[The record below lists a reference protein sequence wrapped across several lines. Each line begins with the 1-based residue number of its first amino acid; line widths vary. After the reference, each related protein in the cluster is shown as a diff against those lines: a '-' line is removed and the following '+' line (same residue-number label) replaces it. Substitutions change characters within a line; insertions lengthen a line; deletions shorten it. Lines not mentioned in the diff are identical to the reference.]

1 MMAAAMPALQGIR
14 VLAVEDDAMVR
25 GFLARAL
32 EAGGYVPVVAQS
44 GEEALAA
51 LREPDPIAVA
61 LVDGILPDMHG
72 MRLARAIVERTDRD
86 PVAVCFVTG
95 GISES
100 TAPVAGVGV
109 LSKPMRIAQLLAMLG
124 DLLSW
129 RAAGG
134 SPLADRLDALEGF
147 EHAFAVGP

>member
-1 MMAAAMPALQGIR
+1 MAAAMTAPEGTR
-14 VLAVEDDAMVR
+14 VLVVEDDAMVR

-32 EAGGYVPVVAQS
+32 EAGGYAPVVAQS
-44 GEEALAA
+44 GDEAMTA
-51 LREPDPIAVA
+51 LRAEQPIAVA

-72 MRLARAIVERTDRD
+72 MRLARAIVERDDAD

-100 TAPVAGVGV
+100 AAPVAGVGV
-109 LSKPMRIAQLLAMLG
+109 LSKPMRMAQLLAMVG
-124 DLLSW
+124 DLLGW
-129 RAAGG
+129 RAGGG
-134 SPLADRLDALEGF
+134 SPLAARLQALEGF